1 MGEKNNST
9 FLIKSSADRN
19 RSFGTGFC
27 VHKDDKGSFL
37 LTAGHVVD
45 SCGRDHLLV
54 ASFSATLLHISQ
66 DNDTLDLA
74 LIYVEG
80 LINSS
85 PLKLS
90 NEKAKENDEFTI
102 VGYRPHKNDHAK
114 EPLKGSI
121 KKAYPLESKHI
132 RNIYELTI
140 NDGDSIEQGY
150 SGSAVVSAVTGL
162 VIAIATDR
170 KRDGKQAFATPA
182 YYLREIWKDIPN
194 NLFQSLS
201 NLNPYKGLNSFGYD
215 DQANYYGREE
225 EAKEIAKTLKTT
237 RLLTL
242 LGASGSG
249 KSSLIYA
256 GVVPLIEENG
266 VEILTFRPLDNPLK
280 SLASL
285 FIPLLYE
292 DKLEQLRKEKEL
304 ANDLLK
310 NSITITQLV
319 EQLLEKKRAKHLYL
333 VIDQFEELFT
343 LTDDKEHRGAFLAK
357 VLELITGT
365 LPVTLLISM
374 RADFLTYLSYSDSLN
389 EVYNNHPNK
398 MLAILKKEKLRAV
411 IEKPALALGVTFAD
425 GLVEKIIEEIEQ
437 EAGQLPLLEFALE
450 QLWRHKKGRVISF
463 ETLEQIGSITQ
474 SISHY
479 ADSVYERYPNLH
491 NSIKRVLINLV
502 SPGSGRAD
510 TKKMA
515 LFNEFNEADKETI
528 LKLSDERLIVT
539 TEQEVKEKSEKT
551 IEIVHEALIREWK
564 QLKDWLDE
572 YREFLVWQERVR
584 EDRVFYK
591 ENGDLLKDSKL
602 LVAKNFLGS
611 HGEYVSKGDRG
622 FVEESI
628 KKDNTNRRIK
638 ILSIIFLLIVLTG
651 VALFFWKLKN
661 NEEKATEKLA
671 ISIKG
676 YLERTQNSDI
686 SFENKKKIY
695 SFLIDDFKNEEN
707 VHIIKIVS
715 RAYNNL
721 GLIYKKDEKY
731 ENSIREYDEAIKRDI
746 KYRKAYSNRGNA
758 YLALS
763 KYSNAINDYKKV
775 LELNPK
781 CKDYA
786 NLIETVSK
794 RELPKDEEL
803 IENTLKDWEE
813 KECKSYRPYFF
824 IGSWYFKN
832 ENYEDAKKFAQYSL
846 SRNTKNNELKYKSY
860 TLLGKSYIQLN
871 EFDEAIQNYKKA
883 LELEP
888 KKSWLY
894 VYIFT
899 CQLVNDENYVFDE
912 ELEKEFLKLKED
924 SNKKIYEKLK
934 LLQRII
940 KGEKNYL
947 NKDINESF
955 DGKWYLEILD
965 NWINGFDEGEVKE
978 RLREAIGVFKG
989 HGKID

>member
-1 MGEKNNST
+1 MKNHT
-9 FLIKSSADRN
+9 FLIKSTKN
-19 RSFGTGFC
+19 NSFGTAFC
-27 VHKDDKGSFL
+27 IKQDAKGSYFL
-37 LTAGHVVD
+37 TCTHVVED
-45 SCGRDHLLV
+45 CGVDNLIIDNHSAKIV
-54 ASFSATLLHISQ
+54 AKGSREYI
-66 DNDTLDLA
+66 DLA
-74 LIYVEG
+74 IVFVEG
-80 LINSS
+80 LFNCSV
-85 PLKLS
+85 LKLS
-90 NEKAKENDEFTI
+90 NESVEINQKFTI
-102 VGYRPHKNDHAK
+102 DGFKPHKKGSYKLEQLN
-114 EPLKGSI
+114 GSI
-121 KKAYPLESKHI
+121 KKISQIYSNSKSI
-132 RNIYELTI
+132 DTYELNI
-140 NDGDSIEQGY
+140 GDGDSIERGY
-150 SGSAVVSAVTGL
+150 SGSAIVCDGFVVAV
-162 VIAIATDR
+162 ATDR
-170 KRDGKQAFATPA
+170 NTNGKQAYAVPIG
-182 YYLREIWKDIPN
+182 YLGEIWEDIPN
-194 NLFQSLS
+194 NLFQSSS

-225 EAKEIAKTLKTT
+225 EAKEIAKTLKNT

-256 GVVPLIEENG
+256 GVVPLIEEDG

-310 NSITITQLV
+310 DSITITQLV

-398 MLAILKKEKLRAV
+398 MLAILKKEKLKAV

-463 ETLEQIGSITQ
+463 DTLEQIGSITQ

-479 ADSVYERYPNLH
+479 ANSVYERYPNLH
-491 NSIKRVLINLV
+491 NSIKRVLLNLV
-502 SPGSGRAD
+502 SSGRGRAD
-510 TKKMA
+510 TKKTA
-515 LFNEFNEADKETI
+515 LLNEFNEADRETI
-528 LKLSDERLIVT
+528 LKLSNERLIVT
-539 TEQEVKEKSEKT
+539 NEQMIDGKNEKT

-564 QLKDWLDE
+564 QLKNWLDE
-572 YREFLVWQERVR
+572 YREFVVWQERVR
-584 EDRVFYK
+584 EDRRFYEEKGKKK
-591 ENGDLLKDSKL
+591 EDLLRESKL
-602 LVAKNFLGS
+602 LVAKDFLGS
-611 HGEYVSKGDRG
+611 HGEYISDGDRR

-731 ENSIREYDEAIKRDI
+731 KKSIREYNEAIKRDI

-786 NLIETVSK
+786 NFIEAVSK

-803 IENTLKDWEE
+803 IENTLKNWEE

-832 ENYEDAKKFAQYSL
+832 KNYEDAKKFAQYSL

-871 EFDEAIQNYKKA
+871 QFDEAIQNYKKA

-894 VYIFT
+894 VYIFG
-899 CQLVNDENYVFDE
+899 CQLMNSKNYIFDK
-912 ELEKEFLKLKED
+912 ELEKDFLKLKSNENKRIYKNLKILQKIAKGKNIQLNRD
-924 SNKKIYEKLK
+924 NKK
-934 LLQRII
+934 
-940 KGEKNYL
+940 
-947 NKDINESF
+947 F
-955 DGKWYLEILD
+955 DSSKWCFGILD
-965 NWINGFDEGEVKE
+965 KWIDVCQ
-978 RLREAIGVFKG
+978 A
-989 HGKID
+989 D